1 MHTTIDYSKLEEP
14 AKSAKALHDTIEYLG
29 QAEFERITKLIV
41 DQPKKDIIM
50 GLSLF
55 VGIQGFPAQVIAD
68 WYGAPEKGPNDYIV
82 TLRDVARNVMSEYEM
97 RIDNPGKVEAIG
109 YRIVQ
114 HHRNFSDFEYRVD
127 KVTIANNRDSI
138 VFELFC

>member
-82 TLRDVARNVMSEYEM
+82 TLQDVARNVMAEYE
-97 RIDNPGKVEAIG
+97 IQIEDPSKIENIG
-109 YRIVQ
+109 YAIVVY
-114 HHRNFSDFEYRVD
+114 HRCHAEFNERVD
-127 KVTIANNRDSI
+127 KVELTNNCGTIIFDM
-138 VFELFC
+138 FC